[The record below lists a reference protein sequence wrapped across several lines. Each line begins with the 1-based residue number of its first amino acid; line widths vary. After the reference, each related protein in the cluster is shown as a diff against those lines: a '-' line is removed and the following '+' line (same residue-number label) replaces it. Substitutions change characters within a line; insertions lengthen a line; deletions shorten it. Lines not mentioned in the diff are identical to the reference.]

1 MTVQHT
7 KLHLTEAGGN
17 DDYYAC
23 ISATCSLLKCSEA
36 KVKALDY
43 VTAYYM
49 LHSSDKPSLID
60 EKEVCRTIFVGGL
73 TQGATADM
81 LRGLFSGFGT
91 ILVSGVMLQVLFY
104 YATSIYTVKPV
115 LRDHCH
121 ERPPVLKDNKFLAE
135 GPKFQYN

>member
-1 MTVQHT
+1 MTCT
-7 KLHLTEAGGN
+7 TYKAGT
-17 DDYYAC
+17 
-23 ISATCSLLKCSEA
+23 SLRLVATTIVMPAFQLSVLCWCSEA
-36 KVKALDY
+36 KVKAGDY

-91 ILVSGVMLQVLFY
+91 ILVSGVMLLVLFY
-104 YATSIYTVKPV
+104 YATLIYTVKPV